1 MGVQGEGPC
10 QRRLSELPILTLCFG
25 AYNEGCAGVHTMVAL
40 LAAARVRTLA
50 LRGQQPSP
58 YQLGLETSTVRKR
71 LSIAS
76 VRASCTLLLSRMGQ
90 VGEGSGFAS
99 NRRAWQ
105 RQEERRMTLQRE
117 SDWLVTTSG
126 REVVRRGQIQR

>member
-1 MGVQGEGPC
+1 MLLRQDERIPDSYGEYIH
-10 QRRLSELPILTLCFG
+10 ILHYIIITDIFW
-25 AYNEGCAGVHTMVAL
+25 NGCPGVHTMVSL

-50 LRGQQPSP
+50 QPSP
-58 YQLGLETSTVRKR
+58 YQLGLETSTIRKR

-90 VGEGSGFAS
+90 VGEGSGLAS
-99 NRRAWQ
+99 SRRSWQ
-105 RQEERRMTLQRE
+105 RQEERRMMLQRE

-126 REVVRRGQIQR
+126 REVVRRGQFWR